1 MSKIQ
6 PGAGYGF
13 TSSGY
18 GYSLNTNEPFDLS
31 QDAAAPDHPFKVR
44 AEFGSNATDLR
55 VYVTAGTVNNIVPS
69 VYGGGDQPLLT
80 DIPQPYSVI
89 AGGSFTAYR
98 IYIRMGLNS
107 TTNAFPTDDRESTA
121 RYPQV
126 WYEAESA
133 DPPTDPA
140 DTDVYAYI
148 KIGRIVVNNSTLA
161 VTATQQFVTGSLWVS
176 RIKVGSLTAQYFYS
190 RI

>member
-1 MSKIQ
+1 MSKAQ

-18 GYSLNTNEPFDLS
+18 GFSLNTIPPFQAEEVS
-31 QDAAAPDHPFKVR
+31 TAQDHPFKVR
-44 AEFGSNATDLR
+44 AEFGGSATDLR

-69 VYGGGDQPLLT
+69 VFGGGSEPLLT

-89 AGGSFTAYR
+89 PGGSFTAYR

-107 TTNAFPTDDRESTA
+107 TTNVFPTSDRDSTA

-126 WYEAESA
+126 WYEPESE
-133 DPPTDPA
+133 DPPTDPS
-140 DTDVYAYI
+140 DTDIYAYI
-148 KIGRIVVNNSTLA
+148 KIGRIVVNNSTTT
-161 VTATQQFVTGSLWVS
+161 VTAIQQFVTGSLWVS
-176 RIKVGSLTAQYFYS
+176 RIKVGSLTARYFYS